1 MLMEQHLQILTSV
14 HRIRART
21 VEPVPTTPLSTP
33 VTVLWTIQEKTVPI
47 VSNVNAL
54 LFNVIRSEDEY
65 SVKNT
70 QISMFNIAEVDFPK
84 TLRIYTFFMCLQR
97 KYVIINTWTPW
108 FPYSFSLPWTWINVD
123 GTTFVDTDRCL
134 PNPCQNGGTCST
146 EAYTY
151 NCTCPA
157 GYSGRNC
164 LNRTY
169 CFPLDLTLNALS
181 GIHSL

>member
-1 MLMEQHLQILTSV
+1 MEQHLQILTSV

-33 VTVLWTIQEKTVPI
+33 VTVLWTIQEKTAPI

-84 TLRIYTFFMCLQR
+84 TLRIYTFF
-97 KYVIINTWTPW
+97 
-108 FPYSFSLPWTWINVD
+108 NVS
-123 GTTFVDTDRCL
+123 
-134 PNPCQNGGTCST
+134 ST
-146 EAYTY
+146 
-151 NCTCPA
+151 
-157 GYSGRNC
+157 
-164 LNRTY
+164 
-169 CFPLDLTLNALS
+169 
-181 GIHSL
+181 